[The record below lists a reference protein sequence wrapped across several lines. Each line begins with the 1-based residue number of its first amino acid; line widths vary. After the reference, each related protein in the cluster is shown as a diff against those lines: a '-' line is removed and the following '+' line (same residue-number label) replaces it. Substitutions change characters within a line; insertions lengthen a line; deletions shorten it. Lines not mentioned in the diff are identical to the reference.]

1 MTNKCKAISTV
12 ISTTPIP
19 TWPPSPN
26 KMTTKSKIKPSRK
39 PLGTPHPH
47 IDKITLISS
56 HPKNVKA
63 SPNLPCSS
71 IKKNNY
77 MGSSLICA
85 KNTMLLKYKPIKL
98 KKILIDS
105 KPKELNLRNVESKSK
120 HKYRRPDRYHP
131 SHIEIFLHATTLK
144 NSRRHAGIQRL
155 HSSRPTQYEINPKTR
170 YPHNQ
175 KAMFRSEHQT
185 DQNKNSAKVTAPK
198 KHQQKTL

>member
-1 MTNKCKAISTV
+1 MTNKCKAISTA
-12 ISTTPIP
+12 ISITPIP

-26 KMTTKSKIKPSRK
+26 KMTTKSKIKHSRK
-39 PLGTPHPH
+39 PSGIPYPH
-47 IDKITLISS
+47 IDKITLISL

-63 SPNLPCSS
+63 SPNPPCSS
-71 IKKNNY
+71 TKKNNCT
-77 MGSSLICA
+77 GSSLICA

-105 KPKELNLRNVESKSK
+105 KPKELNLRNVGLKSK
-120 HKYRRPDRYHP
+120 HKYRKPDKYYP
-131 SHIEIFLHATTLK
+131 SHIEIFLHVTTLK
-144 NSRRHAGIQRL
+144 NSRRHAVIQWL
-155 HSSRPTQYEINPKTR
+155 HSSRPTQHEINPKTW
-170 YPHNQ
+170 YSHNQ